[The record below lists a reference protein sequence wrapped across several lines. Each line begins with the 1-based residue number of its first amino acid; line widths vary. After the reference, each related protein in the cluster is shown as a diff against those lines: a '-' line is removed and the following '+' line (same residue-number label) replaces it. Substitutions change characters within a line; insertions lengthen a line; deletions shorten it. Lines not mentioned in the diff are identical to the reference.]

1 MPYGM
6 YISAEG
12 AQAQAMRME
21 VIANNLANVDTTGF
35 KGDVITFRS
44 RFSEA
49 IEEGLADAGDSSIN
63 DIGGGVTIESV
74 RTDFSPGPLRQ
85 TDIDTDL
92 AVAGDGF
99 FTVQKDGATFL
110 TRAGNF
116 KLTSAG
122 QLVTQEG
129 ATVLNDSGG
138 PIVIDSDLGPWQ
150 LAQDGTITQAG
161 TMVSLLGLR
170 KPVSLGDLAK
180 VGENLFR
187 PLAETVPVSATERN
201 VLQGYLEGSAI
212 NPTREMVAMIKT
224 SRAFEANTRLIQHQ
238 DQLIS
243 ALVNRVLRG

>member
-21 VIANNLANVDTTGF
+21 VIANNLANVDTAGF

-44 RFSEA
+44 RFAEA
-49 IEEGLADAGDSSIN
+49 IEEGLADAGDGSID

-85 TDIDTDL
+85 TDIDTDF

-99 FTVQKDGATFL
+99 FAVQKDGATHL
-110 TRAGNF
+110 MRAGNF

-201 VLQGYLEGSAI
+201 VMQGYLEGSAI

>member
-21 VIANNLANVDTTGF
+21 VIANNLANVDTVGF

-44 RFSEA
+44 RFTEA
-49 IEEGLADAGDSSIN
+49 IEEGLADAGDQSIN
-63 DIGGGVTIESV
+63 DVGGGVTIESV
-74 RTDFSPGPLRQ
+74 RTDYSPGPLRQ
-85 TDIDTDL
+85 TDIPTDV
-92 AVAGDGF
+92 AVAGEGF
-99 FTVQKDGATFL
+99 FTVQRDSTTYL

-116 KLTSAG
+116 KMTSAG

-129 ATVLNDSGG
+129 SAVLNDSGG
-138 PIVIDSDLGPWQ
+138 PIVIDSSLGPWQ
-150 LAQDGTITQAG
+150 LAQDGTITQGGA
-161 TMVSLLGLR
+161 TVAQLGLR
-170 KPVSLGDLAK
+170 KPLSLGDLAK

-187 PLAETVPVSATERN
+187 PLAKTVPVTPAERD
-201 VLQGYLEGSAI
+201 VRQGYLEGSAI
-212 NPTREMVAMIKT
+212 NPTLEMLAMIKT

-243 ALVNRVLRG
+243 SLVNRVLRG